1 MAIVV
6 CVINT
11 RVTHKTLH
19 TMPNGGKNKM
29 SSFMDCPHCGTEFI
43 VSEELLGS
51 NMRCPDC
58 FQWINQFGGIANT
71 EFAFADQ
78 YSSSSYQSEMWD
90 ELGYEAGYD
99 Y

>member
-1 MAIVV
+1 MR
-6 CVINT
+6 NPHRGYT
-11 RVTHKTLH
+11 QTLH

-43 VSEELLGS
+43 VAEELMGT

-71 EFAFADQ
+71 EFVL
-78 YSSSSYQSEMWD
+78 SESSSYSSYTNDVYD
-90 ELGYEAGYD
+90 ELGWESGYD